1 MKAIKRLFYAL
12 GMATLI
18 GFFAI
23 LMSYTNDGF
32 QELDLRTMEWLHGN
46 VFLDALSVFG
56 ERWMIFIVSLGLM
69 VFLWLKRQNYRGMLF
84 VFLTVGIGNALSQ
97 LMEYFFTEQ
106 RPDLPRGLETFGFPS
121 SHAMVGLLYLFTA
134 VYFITGLIRN
144 NGVRWAIWIFT
155 TLFVAAVGLSQVASG
170 QHFFSDVLA
179 GWFIGYSLFAA
190 VAVWYEV
197 RERSFKKEI
206 EEESFE

>member
-1 MKAIKRLFYAL
+1 MEAIKRLFYAL

-23 LMSYTNDGF
+23 LTSYTNEGF
-32 QELDLRTMEWLHGN
+32 LELDVRTREWLHGN
-46 VFLDALSVFG
+46 VFLDALSIFG

-69 VFLWLKRQNYRGMLF
+69 VFLWLKKQNYRGMLF
-84 VFLTVGIGNALSQ
+84 VFLTVGIGNALNQ
-97 LMEYFFTEQ
+97 LMEYFFAQE
-106 RPDLPRGLETFGFPS
+106 RPDLPRGLETFWFPS
-121 SHAMVGLLYLFTA
+121 SHAMVGLLYLFTLA
-134 VYFITGLIRN
+134 YFITGLIQSN
-144 NGVRWAIWIFT
+144 FVRWTIWIVT
-155 TLFVAAVGLSQVASG
+155 TLMAIGIGLSQVAG
-170 QHFFSDVLA
+170 GEHFFSDVLA

-190 VAVWYEV
+190 VAVWYEM